1 MIATQRALA
10 DASASA
16 PAAPSD
22 STPVSEEPSK
32 IGGISAPR
40 VTSRSPASDPPA
52 PASRIGALEAAL
64 EDAARDAALE
74 EAALE
79 AEDGSLEDAARD
91 AALEEAALDAEDGSV
106 GGKARDT
113 ASDDGPLDDAI
124 SVPRWVMG
132 SGCVVEPQA
141 TALAVAIVAIS
152 AAHADLKQR
161 FEICFIRPRRFGTI
175 ATSVKCG
182 AQGRCVGDV
191 TTRLSSSEV
200 RHS

>member
-1 MIATQRALA
+1 M
-10 DASASA
+10 
-16 PAAPSD
+16 
-22 STPVSEEPSK
+22 
-32 IGGISAPR
+32 
-40 VTSRSPASDPPA
+40 TSRSPASDPPA

-79 AEDGSLEDAARD
+79 AEDGLLEDAARD